1 MYKVQIAV
9 QIASRSGVNEF
20 FFSSAPGQP
29 KNVRVKVLS
38 PRSIQVTWK
47 APTFIGN
54 GIYVYEVYCNK
65 SRSTVN
71 TYTVAN
77 DVFAYEIRGLHPHT
91 NYRIQVAAR
100 SSDVGPLSFAKVVK
114 TLEDGKKILFYSLR
128 VNS

>member
-1 MYKVQIAV
+1 MK
-9 QIASRSGVNEF
+9 IASRSGVNEF

-47 APTFIGN
+47 APTYTGN

-65 SRSTVN
+65 SRNTVN

-77 DVFAYEIRGLHPHT
+77 DVFAYEIRELHPHT

-128 VNS
+128 VKS